1 MSSLEKELVPNL
13 LINCCKPSKTESEQ
27 QQEQPVAGKGW
38 HSVDAPVSCGDRGVK
53 NGTLAIFV
61 GGEESTVTIASTMV
75 GLVEGMVY
83 AHKAG
88 LDVGLYLEAIST
100 GAAGSKSLDL
110 YGKRILKRDFEAGFF
125 NMGIVLPSLA
135 LAQQLYLSLKAHGE
149 GYLEEPLF
157 SFVFASDRA
166 SNPAL
171 GFFVSCKKLGDQP
184 SSTSEHGACS
194 AVEHGTCTCTCT
206 SKLGTKLFGGC
217 DGLRWSNQG
226 GRRGGFVIVL
236 KDPKPQIHNFR
247 NSNPNVAKELQFAF
261 QSTEKKAKATPRSRA
276 QTRSP
281 FSAKTLEGEIL
292 SSRNVVL
299 EPLETRL
306 SFPLRNPK
314 QNPGRGKEKER
325 NEQRAITIYPENTKT
340 LSSRALSTLSLSPPF
355 VPALNAETP

>member
-61 GGEESTVTIASTMV
+61 V
-75 GLVEGMVY
+75 
-83 AHKAG
+83 
-88 LDVGLYLEAIST
+88 
-100 GAAGSKSLDL
+100 
-110 YGKRILKRDFEAGFF
+110 
-125 NMGIVLPSLA
+125 
-135 LAQQLYLSLKAHGE
+135 
-149 GYLEEPLF
+149 
-157 SFVFASDRA
+157 
-166 SNPAL
+166 
-171 GFFVSCKKLGDQP
+171 
-184 SSTSEHGACS
+184 
-194 AVEHGTCTCTCT
+194 
-206 SKLGTKLFGGC
+206 FGGC